1 MFFKR
6 KNQQAPVKLPPL
18 CAGSLDFLKSRETS
32 KILIVDNDPVIVKTL
47 SITLNSAG
55 YQVVTATDGGEAVAR
70 MREEHPDL
78 VIVDVYIAADP
89 TGWDGFQVAR
99 WVHSVNRKA
108 PVVVIS
114 GTNDPQFEA
123 QTLAV
128 GAQWFLTKPL
138 DNRLL
143 LTTVDALLSKKEPV
157 ALVGN

>member
-6 KNQQAPVKLPPL
+6 KYQPATTFAPVS
-18 CAGSLDFLKSRETS
+18 ASSVDFLNPREGS
-32 KILIVDNDPVIVKTL
+32 KKILIVDDDAVIVKTL
-47 SITLNSAG
+47 SITLKSAG
-55 YQVVTATDGGEAVAR
+55 YQVVTAADGGEAIIQ

-128 GAQWFLTKPL
+128 GAQGFLTKPL
-138 DNRLL
+138 DKVVLL
-143 LTTVDALLSKKEPV
+143 IMVASLISKKEI
-157 ALVGN
+157 ALAGN